1 MWNRTS
7 MIPLQKIYDYEDVYL
22 MIQRKKLTI
31 FTDCKDTTEIS
42 EVKKII
48 EGIIKVPPK
57 DQLLFTKDREIM
69 DDDKTLANYGYTTGV
84 ARAQSPGSIGLA
96 LRQENG
102 EFESLYLEPY
112 STPPELPLVMKN
124 NECPD

>member
-1 MWNRTS
+1 
-7 MIPLQKIYDYEDVYL
+7 

-31 FTDCKDTTEIS
+31 FTDVKDNTEIY

-57 DQLLFTKDREIM
+57 DQMLFTKDQDVME
-69 DDDKTLANYGYTTGV
+69 DDKILSEYGYTTAV
-84 ARAQSPGSIGLA
+84 ARAQSPGFIGLA

-102 EFESLYLEPY
+102 EFESLDLEPY
-112 STPPELPLVMKN
+112 STPPDLPYVMKN
-124 NECPD
+124 NTDCPDGGKLI